1 MMSEEQIKRMVDRF
15 LSWRLPENFAPDAGI
30 SFKPTFND
38 HLPQPTKHNPTG
50 TNLFD
55 ATQADAMVRYMVE
68 GLSAWDREAFAWLIE
83 APGARYLGTHEI
95 GHDPR
100 FFWTVDHTKAL
111 RFVSKDA
118 ADGAMMAIR
127 ALAPELWAFAVNLG
141 EARPTEHAWINTT
154 DSGDG
159 R

>member
-1 MMSEEQIKRMVDRF
+1 MSEEQIKRMVDRF
-15 LSWRLPENFAPDAGI
+15 LSWRLPDPWRPDGGI
-30 SFKPTFND
+30 SYARPNYASAIT
-38 HLPQPTKHNPTG
+38 PTG

-55 ATQADAMVRYMVE
+55 ATQADAMVRHMVE
-68 GLSAWDREAFAWLIE
+68 GMAVWEREAFGWLIE
-83 APGARYLGTHEI
+83 APGARYLGTQEI

-100 FFWTVDHTKAL
+100 FFWTVDDAKAL
-111 RFVSKDA
+111 RFASKDA

-141 EARPTEHAWINTT
+141 EARPTEHAWLKPMG
-154 DSGDG
+154 SGDG

>member
-1 MMSEEQIKRMVDRF
+1 MSEEQIKHMVNRF
-15 LSWRLPENFAPDAGI
+15 LAWRLPEPFRPDGGITFEPFGNAGTLHQY
-30 SFKPTFND
+30 KRE
-38 HLPQPTKHNPTG
+38 PTG

-55 ATQADAMVRYMVE
+55 ATQADAMVRHMVQ
-68 GLSAWDREAFAWLIE
+68 GLSDWDQEAFAWLIE
-83 APGARYLGTHEI
+83 APGARYLGTREI

-100 FFWTVDHTKAL
+100 FFWTIEHSKAL

-141 EARPTEHAWINTT
+141 EARPTEHAWVNTT
-154 DSGDG
+154 GGPDG